1 MKARELDKISVIII
15 GLELVTKGF
24 NVNQYR
30 VLIQAPD
37 KTGLIYQA
45 AKVFFDNS
53 LNIITNHEFVDNEN
67 QQFFMRCVIEGQIDP
82 KLLHEKLAQALPE
95 DTNIM
100 IKLPRKKNI
109 VLMVT
114 KEAHVLGDILIRYQE
129 GQLDANIVGII
140 SNYNSLRPLCEH
152 FEIPYYHISAENITR
167 EEHEARILS
176 TLGMFDSVDYIVLAK
191 YMRILTP
198 NFTRQYQNR
207 ILNIH
212 HSFLPA
218 FIGANPYKQAY
229 ERGVKIIGATAHFV
243 NENLDE
249 GPIIEQDVIHVDHAY
264 DWQAM
269 QLAGRDVEKVVLAR
283 ALKLVLEDKIFVSG
297 NKTVI
302 F

>member
-1 MKARELDKISVIII
+1 M
-15 GLELVTKGF
+15 
-24 NVNQYR
+24 NQYR

-37 KTGLIYQA
+37 STGLIYLA
-45 AKVFFDNS
+45 AKVFYENN
-53 LNIITNHEFVDNEN
+53 LNIITNHEFVDNEQN
-67 QQFFMRCVIEGQIDP
+67 LFFMRSVVSGDIDAKRLNDLLLEAMPSNVQITI
-82 KLLHEKLAQALPE
+82 KLA
-95 DTNIM
+95 
-100 IKLPRKKNI
+100 RKKNI
-109 VLMVT
+109 VIMAT
-114 KEAHVLGDILIRYQE
+114 KEAHVLGDLLIRYHE

-152 FEIPYYHISAENITR
+152 FGIPYYHISTENISR
-167 EEHEARILS
+167 EDHEIKVLS
-176 TLGMFDSVDYIVLAK
+176 TLQMFESLDCIVLAK

-198 NFTRQYQNR
+198 KFTERYQNK

-218 FIGANPYKQAY
+218 FIGANPYKQAF

-249 GPIIEQDVIHVDHAY
+249 GPIIEQDIIHIDHSY
-264 DWQAM
+264 DWVEM
-269 QLAGRDVEKVVLAR
+269 QQAGRDVEKIVLAR
-283 ALKLVLEDKIFVSG
+283 ALKLVLEDKVFVYG